1 MLGGAPSAFSK
12 LSFGENAKAA
22 RDRNSPA
29 APGLARKCIEGG
41 GTVPQ

>member
-1 MLGGAPSAFSK
+1 MFSICDK
-12 LSFGENAKAA
+12 AKVA
-22 RDRNSPA
+22 RHRNSPA